1 MIKTTITTPKAISLK
16 YGGFIGIP
24 IDVLIIGVNIIYQP
38 LCMFQTTYLLTY
50 NYLSHLFLIILNKV
64 QET

>member
-24 IDVLIIGVNIIYQP
+24 IDVLIIGVNII
-38 LCMFQTTYLLTY
+38 TYLPVRNVLIKMELKVLSLFSLT
-50 NYLSHLFLIILNKV
+50 
-64 QET
+64 